1 MPLLQL
7 LSATANSRWNSV
19 IRRIDSYENELQ
31 KKSEDQLRKAS
42 FALRY
47 RAQSGESLSR
57 LLPEAFALVREAG
70 TRALSMRHY
79 KVQLIGGIC
88 LHEGA
93 VVEMQTGEGKTLT
106 ATLPLYLAAL
116 MEKGAHLATAN
127 DYLAKRDAELMR
139 PVYEMLGMSVGFVQ
153 SETSNADRLA
163 AYQCDITYSTA
174 KELGFD
180 FLRDRLHRRAAENS
194 TGATNVASM
203 IQNNSGV
210 GSSSS
215 DEIVQRELN
224 FILVD
229 EADSLL
235 IDEAK
240 TPLIVSAVPTE
251 GREATIALYR
261 WCAEIVTEFQ
271 RDNDYEFDPNLRNY
285 TLTDVGRK
293 RVRRAKSPRAI
304 SEIGMV
310 EIYEQMERAIQV
322 ENEYFKDRQY
332 VVRDDEVIIV
342 DEYTGRMA
350 EGRKWR
356 AGIHQAIE
364 AREGLEITFETG
376 DAARITMQDFF
387 LRYDSLCGMTGTIA
401 NSATELKKIYEVD
414 IVRVPTNR
422 PPQRKVLASEVYGN
436 ADLKWAAVVDE
447 VDKMNQLG
455 RPVLIGTRSIDQSE
469 HLSKLLTEQKIEHK
483 VLNARHTA
491 DEAEIVGAAGQR
503 GAVTVATNMAGRGTD
518 IKLGE
523 GVHELGGMHVICTE
537 LHESARIDR
546 QLIGRCGRQGDPGSY
561 RLFLSL
567 DDEIIEKA
575 HGSEFANRLIKLGQK
590 RKRRFDWMARRFQ
603 MAQSRVERK
612 SFQGRKL
619 LLHQDKQRFKAM
631 VEMGQD
637 PYLDN
642 IG

>member
-455 RPVLIGTRSIDQSE
+455 RPVLIGTRSIDKSE